1 MLVGHGQS
9 ASAAGERSLNL
20 AFRNH
25 DASSASSSTIE
36 SDLVPVLLP
45 EDGIDW
51 QQDVRPLELTICES
65 CRVNV
70 GALVLS
76 SEPTELVFI
85 SERLGGSRLLDM
97 GLAVPAFGHAQHSLS
112 VGPGLVRI
120 QLEVS
125 RMSKN
130 GRIFP
135 YAVVIDG
142 ATGRSQYVVFQPV
155 HRPLRLAE
163 RLALPMAITAP
174 FAPLPH

>member
-9 ASAAGERSLNL
+9 VSAAGEKPLSLT
-20 AFRNH
+20 FRNH
-25 DASSASSSTIE
+25 DASSASSSTGE

-70 GALVLS
+70 GALALS
-76 SEPTELVFI
+76 SEPTELVFV
-85 SERLGGSRLLDM
+85 SERPGGSRLLDL

-112 VGPGLVRI
+112 VVPGQVRI
-120 QLEVS
+120 KLEVS
-125 RMSKN
+125 RMNKN
-130 GRIFP
+130 GRIFS

-142 ATGRSQYVVFQPV
+142 TTGRSQYLVFQPV
-155 HRPLRLAE
+155 HRPLQLAE

-174 FAPLPH
+174 LPH